1 MLNKGWEIR
10 EREPERIGAIRGRS
24 RADTGRRGALP
35 ARVRVRRHG
44 AGCMNKP
51 GKSRK
56 YPRTQRDAVRG
67 ELDRDLRLGWLLR
80 QKVTIPGRAP
90 GYMDRPGLVKRA
102 MPTGNRL
109 TVIAAPGGFGKTTLL
124 AECCRRL
131 VENGVVTAW
140 LSIDPDDGAEV
151 LDAYIAFAFRY
162 AGLDVPDLPGDDSG
176 PDRANFSRVVRLI
189 HVLEARDEPFVLAID
204 DLQRLSDPGSIAL
217 LQFLARRRPPNL
229 HLAVA
234 CRSLPALDFGPS
246 ILSGEAS
253 VLTASD
259 LRFTD
264 AEIVKFFGKRV
275 SRAELRALR
284 EESAG
289 WPMAL
294 RIHRNRT
301 GGSSS
306 ADAFEAR
313 NVIDSWVQARLWEE
327 LESGDRE
334 LLLDAGLFE
343 WMDASLLAEV
353 LSPDAMRRLMNMDA
367 LSGLLNPVRGGGRES
382 WRLHPLIREHCA
394 RQRQRH
400 ARARFLDL
408 HRRIALALER
418 RGETLPAIRHA
429 AESGDAAL
437 AGEILQNAGGVR
449 LWIRYGL
456 AAFQTAIGLLDE
468 DVLLSTPRLRLA
480 RCVSLLFAGRL
491 AEARQSLPEPSG
503 GGPADPLWVDRRI
516 VQSLL
521 DYYGGGSMGSKP
533 TRSNVADLRAIA
545 ESAATEPL
553 IRGYAEHALCVTH
566 TAMAQFEDAGH
577 RAERA
582 LARLGGNPYAR
593 MLVGFQ
599 RGQAAMARGEVE
611 TARSNYANSLRIA
624 RARFLDDPA
633 SIAIASVLLDELEL
647 ERHRHPPAR
656 HRAAVPAALTRN
668 GTPLQAYAAAS
679 GAAVGRALA
688 AGDGS
693 AMAALREMLDFVIT
707 AGLPA
712 LVRYLSAL
720 RVSLLAAEG
729 LAAEAEQR
737 WREAGLPEDPA
748 DCLDRTRQTW
758 REMEALSLARL
769 RLFMAGERF
778 DEARAFAEA
787 LQASAG
793 GAGLKRTLMRTLAL
807 ALVLEDRVGDPA
819 LQNRRVAEFLA
830 LFADTDYAWSAV
842 CERRVWRPAV
852 ERFLADPGDSRLREP
867 AEALLV
873 AMRNANPD
881 PALALTERERQIIER
896 LDTKSD
902 KEIAAE
908 LVLTPSGVRYH
919 LRNLFA
925 RLGAANRNEV
935 VQRAREAGLLPGG
948 GGPSR

>member
-1 MLNKGWEIR
+1 
-10 EREPERIGAIRGRS
+10 
-24 RADTGRRGALP
+24 
-35 ARVRVRRHG
+35 
-44 AGCMNKP
+44 MNKP

-56 YPRTQRDAVRG
+56 DPRTRRDAARG
-67 ELDRDLRLGWLLR
+67 KHDRDLRLGWLLR
-80 QKVTIPGRAP
+80 QKVTIPGRTP

-131 VENGVVTAW
+131 VESGVVTAW

-151 LDAYIAFAFRY
+151 LDAYLAFAFRY
-162 AGLDVPDLPGDDSG
+162 AGLDVPDLPADDSG
-176 PDRANFSRVVRLI
+176 PDRAHFSRVARLI
-189 HVLEARDEPFVLAID
+189 HVLEARDEPFVLVID
-204 DLQRLSDPGSIAL
+204 DLQRLYDPRSVAL

-246 ILSGEAS
+246 ILSGEAT
-253 VLTASD
+253 VLTARD

-264 AEIVKFFGKRV
+264 AEIGKFFSKRV

-306 ADAFEAR
+306 ADAFRAR
-313 NVIDSWVQARLWEE
+313 NVLDSWVQARLWEGMD
-327 LESGDRE
+327 SGDRE

-343 WMDASLLAEV
+343 WMDPSLLAEV

-382 WRLHPLIREHCA
+382 WRLHPLIREHCT
-394 RQRQRH
+394 RHRHRH

-408 HRRIALALER
+408 HRRIAVALER

-437 AGEILQNAGGVR
+437 AGKILQNAGGVR

-456 AAFQTAIGLLDE
+456 AAFQTAIGLLDG

-480 RCVSLLFAGRL
+480 RCASLLFAGRL
-491 AEARQSLPEPSG
+491 AEARQSLPEPEPSG

-521 DYYGGGSMGSKP
+521 DYYGGGSMGSDP

-545 ESAATEPL
+545 ESAATESL
-553 IRGYAEHALCVTH
+553 IRGYAEHGLCVTH
-566 TAMAQFEDAGH
+566 TAMAQFEKAGH

-582 LARLGGNPYAR
+582 LARLGRNPYAR

-599 RGQAAMARGEVE
+599 RGQAAMARGQVE

-633 SIAIASVLLDELEL
+633 SIAIASVLLGELEL

-656 HRAAVPAALTRN
+656 PPAAVPAALKRN

-693 AMAALREMLDFVIT
+693 ATTALRDMLDFVRG

-712 LVRYLSAL
+712 LARYLSAL

-729 LAAEAEQR
+729 LAAEAQQC
-737 WREAGLPEDPA
+737 WREAGLPQDPA
-748 DCLDRTRQTW
+748 QCLNRTRQTW

-769 RLFMAGERF
+769 RLFMVGERF

-807 ALVLEDRVGDPA
+807 SAVLEARAGDPA
-819 LQNRRVAEFLA
+819 LQDRRVAEFLA

-852 ERFLADPGDSRLREP
+852 ERFLADAGDSRLREP
-867 AEALLV
+867 AEALLA
-873 AMRNANPD
+873 AMRNAD
-881 PALALTERERQIIER
+881 ADAALVLSERERQIIER

-908 LVLTPSGVRYH
+908 LILTPSGVRYH
-919 LRNLFA
+919 LRNLFS

-935 VQRAREAGLLPGG
+935 VQRAREAGLLRGG